1 MSDTGYNVLSVAAHD
16 GASAVFRKAYTNAL
30 AATGVGG
37 RWRSTAV
44 ASGWDSVRFLNVVAS
59 GQAMPETLT
68 GNFVSPT
75 YFYNSTGTV
84 LGGNTP
90 MGDIRAEAT
99 GFLGIGT
106 NDLNNFYSL
115 PKNTDFSGALYA
127 EYKKEGVVG
136 SSVTGKVG
144 IGSTVGD
151 FSTSGFYEGPFKTKD
166 INEFQ
171 INFPINSGNLNE
183 IPTGS
188 GVYTASTVTI
198 INSVVGREGR
208 ILTNA
213 AAVEA
218 DNFIESIKTSIL
230 DIEGNVVS
238 SNYRIS
244 TSPAFTFSKT
254 DNIGVFGSYTRNFG
268 IRTEVLNTD
277 GNSHISDFLLYGNT
291 LSIEKVYATTS
302 GGLQLNE
309 STGNQTLNTGAIGS
323 LADAQAAQRGFS
335 QQQLN
340 HSGVSGYIDLQ
351 LFFDQVP
358 GTTLYD
364 TVGVYASNTGSN
376 LDILDQG
383 NFLGTF
389 PLDQTQGQHIR
400 LYANDFGNYNQSH
413 IDLDKD
419 LFIKLRT
426 ASKVGIDTQDFLI
439 GGENFRLASIP
450 QGKEAFYA
458 LGNDLNV
465 DDGQGG
471 GTMFANF
478 YSGSG
483 VSGRMTDMFGNIYLI
498 SGEGGG
504 GSSSCCTIEQTLTE
518 GNTATTN
525 LIMGGS
531 SVIQINSYIQHQ
543 GDTNTYFGFPSD
555 DTIVW
560 YTSGTERAKI
570 TDDGDF
576 YVNEDTLYVDRSTDR
591 VGIGTDSPSSPMS
604 IISQSSDDKCLDVY
618 DHGDTSN
625 AIVEVKGTANAD
637 GEIKVNST
645 DGAVSVKLSNESSRG
660 AVEAYNAAGDT
671 VQSKL
676 AADANGGIIST
687 KASDGTLSTE
697 EGSDGNKRGFSKL
710 YNAAGDAAKYVAEVD
725 SNDQG
730 SLTIKDSAGADGI
743 KAELSSAREAAFR
756 MQNAGSEKLVFN
768 TKAGEQSYADLPKIV
783 FGKTTPTSNA
793 PFEVA
798 YDKAVISA
806 TDSNVY
812 STGSVIIAG
821 SGHVI
826 SGDFDFIGGGAIN
839 DIDGGDFGFIGGGS
853 GHCITGSNYSSSVGG
868 YNNDIYSTKAAFI
881 GGGFNNLIESGGLV
895 SAIAGGYSGI
905 ITDSNFGFVG
915 GGARNHILS
924 GSDGGVIV
932 GGYGN
937 KLDEASVY
945 SVIGG
950 GRVNTLSGR
959 YSFVAGGLQ
968 NRLSGESSA
977 ILAGN
982 HNEIQIADN
991 ALVAGNYSKVQNG
1004 HSGAFVFS
1012 DASSTEALSTGA
1024 NALSMHFENGVYVES
1039 TSGLFINGNAVS
1051 TSETDT
1057 LQAVTDRGNTTTT
1070 SIISTGPHI
1079 SGTTGLFQD
1088 GIGINTTDV
1097 SSSLTVSATGDSH
1110 AGGYGNNIKLNG
1122 SNFPSILFDANSNND
1137 FLLGVDG
1144 NGFNIREAGSDARL
1158 TIDNDGQ
1165 VGIGTNNPS
1174 KPLQVIGDIKSSAA
1188 IVASRAEISSDVRHA
1203 GDENTK
1209 LSFETDTIHLETDG
1223 SKRLTVDS
1231 DGNVGIT
1238 GSVKGTGV
1246 GDRIT
1251 LNGTG
1256 YLISGDVTTSEL
1268 GLGTA
1273 ATKDVGISNTNVLQA
1288 NSTITDDDFLRVDGT
1303 QIEGRSASEVLSDI
1317 GAQASLTFGIS
1328 NTNAVKIDS
1337 ASVADDEY
1345 ARFTSAGLE
1354 SRSTS
1359 EIKSDIGLSSSDSPT
1374 FNGLTV
1380 TGAAGISG
1388 GANFIGTGV
1397 GNRITAEN
1405 GKVYLVSGDI
1415 TDTDTNTFVTG
1426 ASFNT
1431 SDGVITLSRND
1442 ASTVTADLD
1451 GRFVL
1456 SSATGAAA
1464 PLNVGISNSNVLQ
1477 ANSTIVDNDFLRIDG
1492 TQVEGRSASEVLSD
1506 IGGQASLTFGI
1517 SNTNAVKIDSASVA
1531 DDEYARF
1538 TSAGLES
1545 RSTSEVKSD
1554 IGLSSDDSPTFNG
1567 LTVTG
1572 AAGIS
1577 GGANFIGTGVG
1588 NRITAE
1594 NGKVYL
1600 VSGDITDTDT
1610 NTFITGASFNTS
1622 DGVLTLSRNDAAT
1635 VTTDL
1640 DGRFVL
1646 SSATGAAAP
1655 LNVGISNTNL
1665 LQANSSV
1672 IDNDFLRIDGTQV
1685 EGRSASEVLSDIG
1698 AQASLTFGISNT
1710 NAVKIDSASVA
1721 DDEYARFTSAGLESR
1736 STSEVVSD
1744 IGAVAT
1750 GSTGLLANLSAVDA
1764 DNVTVS
1770 NLEVDNLKAGVLDTD
1785 LSSVSSSNDTLASA
1799 KAIKS
1804 YVDSTVI
1811 PDTNTFVTG
1820 ALFNTSD
1827 GVLTLSRNDAS
1838 TVTTDLDGR
1847 FVLSSATGAA
1857 APLNVGI
1864 SNTNVIQANNTLV
1877 DNDFLRID
1885 GTQVEG
1891 RSASEVLSDIG
1902 GQASLTF
1909 GISNTNAVKIDS
1921 ASVADDEYA
1930 RFTSAGLE
1938 SRSTSEVKSDIGL
1951 SANDSPTFN
1960 GLTVTGAAGISGG
1973 ANFIGTGIGNRITAE
1988 NGKVY
1993 LVSGDVTT
2001 SELGLGTAAT
2011 KDVGISNNNVIQANN
2026 TLVDNDF
2033 LRIDGTQVEGRS
2045 ASEVLSD
2052 IGGQASLTFGIANTN
2067 AVKIDSAD
2075 VADDEYARFTADG
2088 LESRSTSEVLSDIG
2102 AQASLTFGISNTN
2115 AVKIDSASVAD
2126 DEYARF
2132 TSAGLEGRSTSELL
2146 GDLSLDTELQNLSSG
2161 EIDYLEAL
2169 YATDVTSTEFDYL
2182 DGVSSN
2188 IQTQL
2193 DAKQAS
2199 LTFGIANTNA
2209 VKIDSADVADDEYA
2223 RFTANGLESRSTS
2236 EVLSDIGAQASLT
2249 FGISNTNAVKIDSA
2263 SVADDEYARF
2273 TANGLESRST
2283 SEVKS
2288 DIGLSSNDSPTF
2300 NGLKST
2306 GAAGISGGANF
2317 IGTGIGNRITA
2328 ENGKPY
2334 LISGD
2339 VTTSELGLGTAATKD
2354 VGISNNNVIQANNT
2368 LVDNDFLR
2376 IDGTQVEGRSASEV
2390 LSDIGGQASLTFG
2403 IANTNAV
2410 KIDSASVAD
2419 DEYAR
2424 FTANGLE
2431 SRSTSEV
2438 RSDIGLGEAAT
2449 LDTGISAGEVAV
2461 FTGSVVD
2468 NDFLRVDG
2476 TAIEGR
2482 SASEVLSDIGA
2493 QASLTFGISNTNA
2506 VKIDSAS
2513 VADDEYARFTADG
2526 LESRSTSEV
2535 LSDIGGVADG
2545 GSPTFDSIYLQNT
2558 IYHDGDTDTRIDVSA
2573 DTIQLATAGT
2583 TALTVASNSNVGIG
2597 TATPNNAYKL
2607 HTHGNAYATGQVIG
2621 GNLAGY
2627 NPPVN
2632 GLMVEGK
2639 AAVGYYSTSSTLGV
2653 YGNASVGTSY
2663 IGSAAPSNGLIVQG
2677 SVGIGTASP
2686 NAAYELHTHGR
2697 SYATGAVIGG
2707 SYAGQS
2713 PPENGLAIEGNTAIG
2728 YYTTSNNLGIYGS
2741 ASVGTSY
2748 ISTSAPS
2755 NGLIVQGNVG
2765 VGTQSPATALEVDGA
2780 IKGGVNVSD
2789 KSADFTLGSSDNGNF
2804 INGTSASFDQ
2814 ISISS
2819 DLGSDFNC
2827 SVMHPTSDVDIV
2839 ASSSMIVNGVTN
2851 GTVTLASGYQPA
2863 SVVRIASN
2871 SYAVF
2876 GNLL

>member
-16 GASAVFRKAYTNAL
+16 GASVVFRKAYTNAL

-358 GTTLYD
+358 GTTVYD

-471 GTMFANF
+471 GTMFANS

-498 SGEGGG
+498 SGEGGGGG

-531 SVIQINSYIQHQ
+531 SVIQINSFIEHQ

-555 DTIVW
+555 DTITW
-560 YTSGTERAKI
+560 FTAGTERARIKDNI
-570 TDDGDF
+570 SLSGDLH
-576 YVNEDTLYVDRSTDR
+576 VT
-591 VGIGTDSPSSPMS
+591 
-604 IISQSSDDKCLDVY
+604 
-618 DHGDTSN
+618 
-625 AIVEVKGTANAD
+625 
-637 GEIKVNST
+637 GE
-645 DGAVSVKLSNESSRG
+645 
-660 AVEAYNAAGDT
+660 
-671 VQSKL
+671 
-676 AADANGGIIST
+676 T
-687 KASDGTLSTE
+687 KTFASDGTLSTE
-697 EGSDGNKRGFSKL
+697 EGSDGNNRGFSKL

-730 SLTIKDSAGADGI
+730 SLTIKDSAGADAI

-950 GRVNTLSGR
+950 GRNNTLSGR

-1004 HSGAFVFS
+1004 HSGAFVLS

-1122 SNFPSILFDANSNND
+1122 SNFPSILFDASSNND

-1144 NGFNIREAGSDARL
+1144 NGFNIKEAGSDARL

-1174 KPLQVIGDIKSSAA
+1174 KPLQVVGDIKSSAA
-1188 IVASRAEISSDVRHA
+1188 IVASRAEISTDVRHA

-1354 SRSTS
+1354 SRSNS

-1451 GRFVL
+1451 GRFIL

-1464 PLNVGISNSNVLQ
+1464 PLNVGISNTNVLQ

-1785 LSSVSSSNDTLASA
+1785 LSSVSSSDDTLASA

-2075 VADDEYARFTADG
+2075 VADDEYARFTAD
-2088 LESRSTSEVLSDIG
+2088 
-2102 AQASLTFGISNTN
+2102 
-2115 AVKIDSASVAD
+2115 
-2126 DEYARF
+2126 
-2132 TSAGLEGRSTSELL
+2132 
-2146 GDLSLDTELQNLSSG
+2146 
-2161 EIDYLEAL
+2161 
-2169 YATDVTSTEFDYL
+2169 
-2182 DGVSSN
+2182 
-2188 IQTQL
+2188 
-2193 DAKQAS
+2193 
-2199 LTFGIANTNA
+2199 
-2209 VKIDSADVADDEYA
+2209 
-2223 RFTANGLESRSTS
+2223 GLESRSTS

-2597 TATPNNAYKL
+2597 TATPNASYKL
-2607 HTHGNAYATGQVIG
+2607 HTQGLSYATGMVVG
-2621 GNLAGY
+2621 GGLVGASIE
-2627 NPPVN
+2627 N
-2632 GLMVEGK
+2632 GLAVEGK
-2639 AAVGYYSTSSTLGV
+2639 TALGYYSTSNTLGV

-2663 IGSAAPSNGLIVQG
+2663 ISS
-2677 SVGIGTASP
+2677 
-2686 NAAYELHTHGR
+2686 
-2697 SYATGAVIGG
+2697 
-2707 SYAGQS
+2707 
-2713 PPENGLAIEGNTAIG
+2713 
-2728 YYTTSNNLGIYGS
+2728 
-2741 ASVGTSY
+2741 
-2748 ISTSAPS
+2748 SAPS

-2765 VGTQSPATALEVDGA
+2765 VGTQSPATALEVNGA

-2789 KSADFTLGSSDNGNF
+2789 KSADFTLSSADNGNF
-2804 INGTSASFDQ
+2804 INGTSTSFDQ

-2819 DLGSDFNC
+2819 DIGANFNC
-2827 SVMHPTSDVDIV
+2827 CVMHPTSDVDIV

-2863 SVVRIASN
+2863 SIVRIASN

>member
-16 GASAVFRKAYTNAL
+16 GASVVFRKAYTNAL

-358 GTTLYD
+358 GTTVYD

-471 GTMFANF
+471 GTMFANS

-498 SGEGGG
+498 SGEGGGGG

-531 SVIQINSYIQHQ
+531 SVIQINSFIEHQ

-555 DTIVW
+555 DTITW
-560 YTSGTERAKI
+560 FTAGTERARIKDNI
-570 TDDGDF
+570 SLSGDLH
-576 YVNEDTLYVDRSTDR
+576 VT
-591 VGIGTDSPSSPMS
+591 
-604 IISQSSDDKCLDVY
+604 
-618 DHGDTSN
+618 
-625 AIVEVKGTANAD
+625 
-637 GEIKVNST
+637 GE
-645 DGAVSVKLSNESSRG
+645 
-660 AVEAYNAAGDT
+660 
-671 VQSKL
+671 
-676 AADANGGIIST
+676 T
-687 KASDGTLSTE
+687 KTFASDGTLSTE
-697 EGSDGNKRGFSKL
+697 EGSDGNNRGFSKL

-730 SLTIKDSAGADGI
+730 SLTIKDSAGADAI

-950 GRVNTLSGR
+950 GRNNTLSGR

-1004 HSGAFVFS
+1004 HSGAFVLS

-1122 SNFPSILFDANSNND
+1122 SN
-1137 FLLGVDG
+1137 
-1144 NGFNIREAGSDARL
+1144 
-1158 TIDNDGQ
+1158 
-1165 VGIGTNNPS
+1165 
-1174 KPLQVIGDIKSSAA
+1174 
-1188 IVASRAEISSDVRHA
+1188 
-1203 GDENTK
+1203 
-1209 LSFETDTIHLETDG
+1209 
-1223 SKRLTVDS
+1223 
-1231 DGNVGIT
+1231 
-1238 GSVKGTGV
+1238 
-1246 GDRIT
+1246 
-1251 LNGTG
+1251 
-1256 YLISGDVTTSEL
+1256 
-1268 GLGTA
+1268 
-1273 ATKDVGISNTNVLQA
+1273 
-1288 NSTITDDDFLRVDGT
+1288 
-1303 QIEGRSASEVLSDI
+1303 
-1317 GAQASLTFGIS
+1317 
-1328 NTNAVKIDS
+1328 
-1337 ASVADDEY
+1337 
-1345 ARFTSAGLE
+1345 
-1354 SRSTS
+1354 
-1359 EIKSDIGLSSSDSPT
+1359 
-1374 FNGLTV
+1374 
-1380 TGAAGISG
+1380 
-1388 GANFIGTGV
+1388 
-1397 GNRITAEN
+1397 
-1405 GKVYLVSGDI
+1405 
-1415 TDTDTNTFVTG
+1415 
-1426 ASFNT
+1426 
-1431 SDGVITLSRND
+1431 
-1442 ASTVTADLD
+1442 
-1451 GRFVL
+1451 
-1456 SSATGAAA
+1456 
-1464 PLNVGISNSNVLQ
+1464 
-1477 ANSTIVDNDFLRIDG
+1477 
-1492 TQVEGRSASEVLSD
+1492 
-1506 IGGQASLTFGI
+1506 
-1517 SNTNAVKIDSASVA
+1517 
-1531 DDEYARF
+1531 
-1538 TSAGLES
+1538 
-1545 RSTSEVKSD
+1545 
-1554 IGLSSDDSPTFNG
+1554 
-1567 LTVTG
+1567 
-1572 AAGIS
+1572 
-1577 GGANFIGTGVG
+1577 
-1588 NRITAE
+1588 
-1594 NGKVYL
+1594 
-1600 VSGDITDTDT
+1600 
-1610 NTFITGASFNTS
+1610 
-1622 DGVLTLSRNDAAT
+1622 
-1635 VTTDL
+1635 
-1640 DGRFVL
+1640 
-1646 SSATGAAAP
+1646 
-1655 LNVGISNTNL
+1655 
-1665 LQANSSV
+1665 
-1672 IDNDFLRIDGTQV
+1672 
-1685 EGRSASEVLSDIG
+1685 
-1698 AQASLTFGISNT
+1698 
-1710 NAVKIDSASVA
+1710 
-1721 DDEYARFTSAGLESR
+1721 
-1736 STSEVVSD
+1736 
-1744 IGAVAT
+1744 
-1750 GSTGLLANLSAVDA
+1750 
-1764 DNVTVS
+1764 
-1770 NLEVDNLKAGVLDTD
+1770 
-1785 LSSVSSSNDTLASA
+1785 
-1799 KAIKS
+1799 
-1804 YVDSTVI
+1804 
-1811 PDTNTFVTG
+1811 
-1820 ALFNTSD
+1820 
-1827 GVLTLSRNDAS
+1827 
-1838 TVTTDLDGR
+1838 
-1847 FVLSSATGAA
+1847 
-1857 APLNVGI
+1857 
-1864 SNTNVIQANNTLV
+1864 
-1877 DNDFLRID
+1877 
-1885 GTQVEG
+1885 
-1891 RSASEVLSDIG
+1891 
-1902 GQASLTF
+1902 
-1909 GISNTNAVKIDS
+1909 
-1921 ASVADDEYA
+1921 
-1930 RFTSAGLE
+1930 
-1938 SRSTSEVKSDIGL
+1938 
-1951 SANDSPTFN
+1951 
-1960 GLTVTGAAGISGG
+1960 
-1973 ANFIGTGIGNRITAE
+1973 
-1988 NGKVY
+1988 
-1993 LVSGDVTT
+1993 
-2001 SELGLGTAAT
+2001 
-2011 KDVGISNNNVIQANN
+2011 
-2026 TLVDNDF
+2026 
-2033 LRIDGTQVEGRS
+2033 
-2045 ASEVLSD
+2045 
-2052 IGGQASLTFGIANTN
+2052 
-2067 AVKIDSAD
+2067 
-2075 VADDEYARFTADG
+2075 
-2088 LESRSTSEVLSDIG
+2088 
-2102 AQASLTFGISNTN
+2102 
-2115 AVKIDSASVAD
+2115 
-2126 DEYARF
+2126 
-2132 TSAGLEGRSTSELL
+2132 
-2146 GDLSLDTELQNLSSG
+2146 
-2161 EIDYLEAL
+2161 
-2169 YATDVTSTEFDYL
+2169 
-2182 DGVSSN
+2182 
-2188 IQTQL
+2188 
-2193 DAKQAS
+2193 
-2199 LTFGIANTNA
+2199 
-2209 VKIDSADVADDEYA
+2209 
-2223 RFTANGLESRSTS
+2223 
-2236 EVLSDIGAQASLT
+2236 
-2249 FGISNTNAVKIDSA
+2249 
-2263 SVADDEYARF
+2263 
-2273 TANGLESRST
+2273 
-2283 SEVKS
+2283 
-2288 DIGLSSNDSPTF
+2288 
-2300 NGLKST
+2300 
-2306 GAAGISGGANF
+2306 
-2317 IGTGIGNRITA
+2317 
-2328 ENGKPY
+2328 
-2334 LISGD
+2334 
-2339 VTTSELGLGTAATKD
+2339 
-2354 VGISNNNVIQANNT
+2354 
-2368 LVDNDFLR
+2368 
-2376 IDGTQVEGRSASEV
+2376 
-2390 LSDIGGQASLTFG
+2390 
-2403 IANTNAV
+2403 
-2410 KIDSASVAD
+2410 
-2419 DEYAR
+2419 
-2424 FTANGLE
+2424 
-2431 SRSTSEV
+2431 
-2438 RSDIGLGEAAT
+2438 
-2449 LDTGISAGEVAV
+2449 
-2461 FTGSVVD
+2461 
-2468 NDFLRVDG
+2468 
-2476 TAIEGR
+2476 
-2482 SASEVLSDIGA
+2482 
-2493 QASLTFGISNTNA
+2493 
-2506 VKIDSAS
+2506 
-2513 VADDEYARFTADG
+2513 
-2526 LESRSTSEV
+2526 
-2535 LSDIGGVADG
+2535 
-2545 GSPTFDSIYLQNT
+2545 
-2558 IYHDGDTDTRIDVSA
+2558 
-2573 DTIQLATAGT
+2573 
-2583 TALTVASNSNVGIG
+2583 
-2597 TATPNNAYKL
+2597 
-2607 HTHGNAYATGQVIG
+2607 
-2621 GNLAGY
+2621 
-2627 NPPVN
+2627 
-2632 GLMVEGK
+2632 
-2639 AAVGYYSTSSTLGV
+2639 
-2653 YGNASVGTSY
+2653 
-2663 IGSAAPSNGLIVQG
+2663 
-2677 SVGIGTASP
+2677 
-2686 NAAYELHTHGR
+2686 
-2697 SYATGAVIGG
+2697 
-2707 SYAGQS
+2707 
-2713 PPENGLAIEGNTAIG
+2713 
-2728 YYTTSNNLGIYGS
+2728 
-2741 ASVGTSY
+2741 
-2748 ISTSAPS
+2748 
-2755 NGLIVQGNVG
+2755 
-2765 VGTQSPATALEVDGA
+2765 
-2780 IKGGVNVSD
+2780 
-2789 KSADFTLGSSDNGNF
+2789 
-2804 INGTSASFDQ
+2804 
-2814 ISISS
+2814 
-2819 DLGSDFNC
+2819 
-2827 SVMHPTSDVDIV
+2827 
-2839 ASSSMIVNGVTN
+2839 
-2851 GTVTLASGYQPA
+2851 
-2863 SVVRIASN
+2863 
-2871 SYAVF
+2871 
-2876 GNLL
+2876 